1 MTGVINFEVINAIRE
16 FLIKYLNVYY
26 KDFDVASNFTN
37 DELEISLYYHP
48 NRLPLTINLDVNAL
62 NSLHPSVLNRYLEIN
77 VIKRLKDMNQAI
89 LRYDNE
95 EIVTDQNRMLLRCET
110 ETILRKKMGKY
121 FSLER
126 FENQTNNLY
135 PKLSNFKRVV
145 SSFNIKRYS
154 ISKHEMYKKI
164 KDKERNLKMI
174 RNARLLEQK
183 FVEMS
188 KREIEIPLPTSKY
201 DRFISN
207 GLTRLYCM
215 NFNKGDGND

>member
-16 FLIKYLNVYY
+16 FLIKNLNVYY
-26 KDFDVASNFTN
+26 KDFDVVNNFTN

-48 NRLPLTINLDVNAL
+48 NRLPLTINLDVNTL
-62 NSLHPSVLNRYLEIN
+62 NSLHPAVLNRYLEIN
-77 VIKRLKDMNQAI
+77 VIKRLKDMNQSI
-89 LRYDNE
+89 LNCDNE
-95 EIVTDQNRMLLRCET
+95 EIVTDRNRMLLRCET
-110 ETILRKKMGKY
+110 EGILRKKMGKY

-154 ISKHEMYKKI
+154 TSKHQMYKKI
-164 KDKERNLKMI
+164 KDKERKLKMI

-188 KREIEIPLPTSKY
+188 KREIEIVLPTTKY
-201 DRFISN
+201 DKFLSN
-207 GLTRLYCM
+207 DLTRSYCI
-215 NFNKGDGND
+215 NFDKGDRND

>member
-1 MTGVINFEVINAIRE
+1 MTGVINFEVNNAIRE
-16 FLIKYLNVYY
+16 FLIEYLNVYY
-26 KDFDVASNFTN
+26 KDFDVVNNFTN

-48 NRLPLTINLDVNAL
+48 NRLPLTINLDINTL

-77 VIKRLKDMNQAI
+77 VIKRLKGMNQEI
-89 LRYDNE
+89 SKYDNE
-95 EIVTDQNRMLLRCET
+95 AIVTDRNRMLLRCET

-126 FENQTNNLY
+126 FENQVNNLC

-145 SSFNIKRYS
+145 SSFSIKRYS
-154 ISKHEMYKKI
+154 TSKHEMYKKI
-164 KDKERNLKMI
+164 KDKERKLKMI
-174 RNARLLEQK
+174 RNARMLEQK

-201 DRFISN
+201 DRFLSN
-207 GLTRLYCM
+207 GLSRSYRI
-215 NFNKGDGND
+215 NFDKGDRND

>member
-188 KREIEIPLPTSKY
+188 KREIEIPLPTTKY
-201 DRFISN
+201 DKFLSN
-207 GLTRLYCM
+207 DLTRPYCI
-215 NFNKGDGND
+215 NFDKGDRNE

>member
-26 KDFDVASNFTN
+26 KDFDVVNNFTN

-48 NRLPLTINLDVNAL
+48 NRLPLTIKLDVNTL
-62 NSLHPSVLNRYLEIN
+62 NSLHHAVLNKYLEIN
-77 VIKRLKDMNQAI
+77 VIKRLKDMNQVM
-89 LRYDNE
+89 LKYNNE
-95 EIVTDQNRMLLRCET
+95 EIVTDRNRMLLRCET
-110 ETILRKKMGKY
+110 EGILRKKMGKY
-121 FSLER
+121 FSLKR

-154 ISKHEMYKKI
+154 ISKHETYKKI
-164 KDKERNLKMI
+164 KDKERKLKMI

-188 KREIEIPLPTSKY
+188 KREIEITLPTTEY
-201 DRFISN
+201 DRFVSN
-207 GLTRLYCM
+207 VLTRLYRI
-215 NFNKGDGND
+215 NFDKGDEND